1 MKRFLSPLNFNRWIN
16 RRDSV
21 LEFVP
26 AALEVERSP
35 PNPLGLWLINTI
47 CLFFTIAILWAIFGK
62 IDIVAVAEGNLI
74 PDGKVKTIQ
83 AKELSVVRE
92 IHVEEG
98 SQVDAGDPLITLD
111 ATNAAADQD
120 RLENELTVSRARLE
134 RERVFSALLPALRDG
149 RASTIDEA
157 LILLKAQLAA
167 TGVEEQFHFQR
178 TLLRGYLS
186 DHLAEVRLIDQQI
199 TSKQQ
204 ELRMSR
210 TLVRKAEKKL
220 PILTERTDSLRQL
233 LDRQM
238 VARDRYLELEQQR
251 IDAEEE
257 LALERERIGQYQS
270 QLEELNLQ
278 ASALLSNALYQSYSQ
293 QEELERNIA
302 AQTKELE
309 KARLRRDQQV
319 IRAPIAGTVQELTIH
334 TKDAVL
340 ESAQALMQIVP
351 RGSNLQVQAWI
362 LNKDIGFVEEG
373 HPVTVKVSTYNF
385 TKYGTVSGVVA
396 NISKDA
402 VMDEERGY
410 RYLCDIEL
418 DAQELKQSNDASLFL
433 RAGMHVV
440 AEVKTGRRNIYEY
453 FTKPVRES
461 FDSSFVER

>member
-1 MKRFLSPLNFNRWIN
+1 MKRFLSLLNFNRWISK
-16 RRDSV
+16 RDSV

-47 CLFFTIAILWAIFGK
+47 CLFFTIAIVWAIFGK
-62 IDIVAVAEGNLI
+62 IDIVAVAEGSLI
-74 PDGKVKTIQ
+74 PDGKVKTVQ

-98 SQVDAGDPLITLD
+98 SQVEAGDPLITLD

-120 RLENELTVSRARLE
+120 RLESELTVSRARLV
-134 RERVFSALLPALRDG
+134 RERVFSALLPELREG
-149 RASTIDEA
+149 RAGTIDEA
-157 LILLKAQLAA
+157 LIALGAQLAVA
-167 TGVEEQFHFQR
+167 GVEGQSRFQR

-186 DHLAEVRLIDQQI
+186 DYLVEVKLIDQKI
-199 TSKQQ
+199 ASKQQ
-204 ELRMSR
+204 ELSMSR
-210 TLVRKAEKKL
+210 ALVRKAEKKL
-220 PILTERTDSLRQL
+220 PILTERTGSLKKL

-257 LALERERIGQYQS
+257 LLLERERIGQYQS

-278 ASALLSNALYQSYSQ
+278 ASVLLSNALYKSYSQ

-302 AQTKELE
+302 AQNKELE
-309 KARLRRDQQV
+309 KARLRSEQQV
-319 IRAPIAGTVQELTIH
+319 IRAPIAGTVQELAVH
-334 TKDAVL
+334 TEDAVL
-340 ESAQALMQIVP
+340 ESAQPLMQIVP
-351 RGSNLQVQAWI
+351 AGSNLQVQAWI

-385 TKYGTVSGVVA
+385 TKYGTVSGVVT
-396 NISKDA
+396 NLSKDA
-402 VMDEERGY
+402 VMDEEQGY

-418 DAQELKQSNDASLFL
+418 DAQELKQSNQATLLL

-440 AEVKTGRRNIYEY
+440 AEVKTGKRNIYEY

-461 FDSSFVER
+461 LSSSFSER